1 MAAARLAGRARAE
14 DEDLLVPPPSPGRE
28 EPINSARDA
37 NRFVF
42 PSITNWFRHLD
53 KGKAVTVV
61 VLVYVNLINYMDRST
76 VAGMLERIKQDKNF
90 NITQDKYLG
99 LLQTAFVVCYMLFAP
114 VFGYLGDRHSRKWL
128 LAIGISFWSLST
140 LIGSFMHNFWLFLM
154 FRALVGVG
162 EASYSVVA
170 PAIISDLFAKDERS
184 SVLALF
190 YFAIPVGTGLGY
202 IVGSEVAGATDDWR
216 WGLRVT
222 PIMGA
227 LAVFMIVFLMIDPE
241 RGAADGSKLKP
252 TSPISDLKSLVRN
265 KSYVFATIAFTCVCY
280 VAGALMWWGPNFA
293 FVGAKAACGNKA
305 NCGTIT
311 LANVSFKFGIV
322 MTLSG
327 LLGVPAGS
335 YIAQIIR
342 HQVPNADP
350 IVCAVTLLISVPILF
365 FGFVSANYSLSLCY
379 GLTFFAGLLLNANWS
394 IVSDMTLYIVIPTRR
409 GVATATQILVSHMF
423 GDAFSPYMIG
433 ALADSFKPL
442 ISPSSNFTMSTD
454 PTTTLVN
461 IPFLPGS
468 GQQGMSYELT
478 PEEYDLE
485 FRALEYSLF
494 TCCFFQALGAFFFFV
509 MSWYVMSDKSKAE
522 RQIACNA
529 DILGPEN
536 QATPDRYREDVD
548 FREGT
553 QPIYRPP
560 VET

>member
-1 MAAARLAGRARAE
+1 MAAARLAGRSSRAE
-14 DEDLLVPPPSPGRE
+14 DEDYLVPPSSPGRD
-28 EPINSARDA
+28 EPMNQTREN
-37 NRFVF
+37 NRFF
-42 PSITNWFRHLD
+42 YPSITSWCGRLD
-53 KGKAVTVV
+53 KGKAVTVM

-76 VAGMLERIKQDKNF
+76 VAGMLERIKQDKSF
-90 NITQDKYLG
+90 HITQDKYLG
-99 LLQTAFVVCYMLFAP
+99 LLQTAFVICYMLFAP
-114 VFGYLGDRHSRKWL
+114 VFGYLGDRYSRKWL

-140 LIGSFMHNFWLFLM
+140 LAGSFMHNFWLFLM
-154 FRALVGVG
+154 FRALVGIG

-170 PAIISDLFAKDERS
+170 PAIISDLFAKDQRS

-202 IVGSEVAGATDDWR
+202 IVGSEVAGVTDDWR

-227 LAVFMIVFLMIDPE
+227 LAVLMIIFLMVDPE
-241 RGAADGSKLKP
+241 RGQADGSKLKP
-252 TSPISDLKSLVRN
+252 TSPVSDVKSLIRN
-265 KSYVFATIAFTCVCY
+265 KSYVYATIAFTCVCY

-293 FVGAKAACGNKA
+293 FVGARSACGNKA
-305 NCGTIT
+305 DCGKIT
-311 LANVSFKFGIV
+311 LANISFKFGIV

-365 FGFVSANYSLSLCY
+365 FGFVTANYSLPFCY

-442 ISPSSNFTMSTD
+442 ISPSSNVTSDTD
-454 PTTTLVN
+454 SLAN
-461 IPFLPGS
+461 ISFLPSS
-468 GQQGMSYELT
+468 GKASVSSELT
-478 PEEYDLE
+478 PEEYDVE

-509 MSWYVMSDKSKAE
+509 VSWYVVSDKSKAE

-529 DILGPEN
+529 DMLGTEN
-536 QATPDRYREDVD
+536 NQNSERYRDD
-548 FREGT
+548 IDYREGS

-560 VET
+560 AVDS

>member
-14 DEDLLVPPPSPGRE
+14 DEDLLVPPPSPGRD

-42 PSITNWFRHLD
+42 PSITNWFRQLD

-202 IVGSEVAGATDDWR
+202 IVGSEVAGVTDDWR

-335 YIAQIIR
+335 YISQIIR

-350 IVCAVTLLISVPILF
+350 IVCAVTLLVSVPILF

-442 ISPSSNFTMSTD
+442 ISPSSNLTMSTD

-560 VET
+560 VDT

>member
-1 MAAARLAGRARAE
+1 MT
-14 DEDLLVPPPSPGRE
+14 S
-28 EPINSARDA
+28 
-37 NRFVF
+37 
-42 PSITNWFRHLD
+42 
-53 KGKAVTVV
+53 
-61 VLVYVNLINYMDRST
+61 
-76 VAGMLERIKQDKNF
+76 
-90 NITQDKYLG
+90 
-99 LLQTAFVVCYMLFAP
+99 
-114 VFGYLGDRHSRKWL
+114 
-128 LAIGISFWSLST
+128 
-140 LIGSFMHNFWLFLM
+140 FWLFLT

-202 IVGSEVAGATDDWR
+202 IVGSEVAGVTDDWR

-327 LLGVPAGS
+327 LL
-335 YIAQIIR
+335 
-342 HQVPNADP
+342 QVPNADP
-350 IVCAVTLLISVPILF
+350 IVCAVTLLVSVPILF
-365 FGFVSANYSLSLCY
+365 LGFVSANYSLSLCY

-442 ISPSSNFTMSTD
+442 ISPSSNLTMSTD

-536 QATPDRYREDVD
+536 HATPDRYREDVD

-560 VET
+560 VDT

>member
-14 DEDLLVPPPSPGRE
+14 DEDLLVPPPSPGRD

-42 PSITNWFRHLD
+42 PSITNWFRQLN

-170 PAIISDLFAKDERS
+170 PAIISDMFAKDERS

-202 IVGSEVAGATDDWR
+202 IVGSEVAGVTDDWR

-227 LAVFMIVFLMIDPE
+227 LAVFMIIFLMIDPE

-335 YIAQIIR
+335 YISQIIR

-442 ISPSSNFTMSTD
+442 ISPSSNLTMSTD

-548 FREGT
+548 FREGS

-560 VET
+560 VDT

>member
-14 DEDLLVPPPSPGRE
+14 DEDLLVPPPSPGRD
-28 EPINSARDA
+28 EPINSARDV

-42 PSITNWFRHLD
+42 PSITNWFRQLN

-202 IVGSEVAGATDDWR
+202 IVGSEVAGVTDDWR

-265 KSYVFATIAFTCVCY
+265 KSYVFATVAFTCVCY

-335 YIAQIIR
+335 YISQIIR

-350 IVCAVTLLISVPILF
+350 IVCAVTLLVSVPILF

-442 ISPSSNFTMSTD
+442 ISPSSNLTMSTD

-536 QATPDRYREDVD
+536 HATPDRYREDVD

-560 VET
+560 VDT

>member
-1 MAAARLAGRARAE
+1 MAAARLAGRARPE
-14 DEDLLVPPPSPGRE
+14 DEDLLVPPPSPGRD
-28 EPINSARDA
+28 EPMNPTRDA

-42 PSITNWFRHLD
+42 PSITSWFRNLD

-140 LIGSFMHNFWLFLM
+140 LIGSFMHSFWMFLM

-170 PAIISDLFAKDERS
+170 PAIISDLFAKDQRS

-227 LAVFMIVFLMIDPE
+227 LAVFMIVFLMVDPE

-305 NCGTIT
+305 NCGNIT

-350 IVCAVTLLISVPILF
+350 IVCAVTLLVSVPILF
-365 FGFVSANYSLSLCY
+365 FGFVTANYSLSLCY

-423 GDAFSPYMIG
+423 GDAFSPYLIG

-442 ISPSSNFTMSTD
+442 ISPNSNLTVSTD

-468 GQQGMSYELT
+468 GQQSMSYELT

-536 QATPDRYREDVD
+536 QPTPDRYREDVD

-560 VET
+560 TET